1 MTQEGRRSEPRHPA
15 FCEEKERLRNE
26 FLSAIH
32 ELVEIQKQQTQAV
45 IDGDQ
50 DFTRFD
56 VLLHMA
62 QERKEHAK
70 YAWLTHVQ
78 SHHCGEG

>member
-1 MTQEGRRSEPRHPA
+1 MTQEGRRSAPRHPA
-15 FCEEKERLRNE
+15 VCEEKERLRNE

-78 SHHCGEG
+78 SHHCGEE